1 MTEEANIDT
10 SYQISKQKL
19 ILVGDVAV
27 GKTSIINSLMGQK
40 FSEEYEPSIGVDFFS
55 KTLKYKGK
63 SIKFQIWDSAGQEK
77 FKSLIPNYI
86 RGASLIILVYDIT
99 NKKTFDNL
107 SSWIEFINNYEN
119 TNIVICGN
127 KIDLKDKREVSY
139 EEGKNFSEEKKMDF
153 FEVSAKE
160 ETNLLTM
167 LFSSVVTLPFFST
180 LTGDVLNKEELVNE
194 LEKEN
199 NDNVNNQ
206 DDENNLGI
214 GNEAKNKK
222 LNVNN
227 SKRANSN
234 LPENSVDQSDINTV
248 GDNNKLGLEK
258 NKKKRKCC

>member
-1 MTEEANIDT
+1 
-10 SYQISKQKL
+10 
-19 ILVGDVAV
+19 
-27 GKTSIINSLMGQK
+27 
-40 FSEEYEPSIGVDFFS
+40 
-55 KTLKYKGK
+55 
-63 SIKFQIWDSAGQEK
+63 
-77 FKSLIPNYI
+77 
-86 RGASLIILVYDIT
+86 
-99 NKKTFDNL
+99 
-107 SSWIEFINNYEN
+107 
-119 TNIVICGN
+119 
-127 KIDLKDKREVSY
+127 
-139 EEGKNFSEEKKMDF
+139 MDF